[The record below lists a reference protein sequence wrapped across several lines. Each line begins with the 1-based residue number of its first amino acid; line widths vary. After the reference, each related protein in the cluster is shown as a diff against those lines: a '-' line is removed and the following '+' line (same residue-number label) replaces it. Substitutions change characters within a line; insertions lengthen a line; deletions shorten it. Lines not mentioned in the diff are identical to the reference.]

1 MIPPKV
7 PILDR
12 LTSVRQNLWP
22 APPEL
27 AESYTL
33 ADYGRFM
40 REETFHFSARYARR
54 LVVMHGHEHLLKAAR
69 NSGAIVA
76 FLHYG
81 SWILAGGAIA
91 HRLGLPYTVIASR
104 RNLEIIPQEAQ
115 EEKRFW
121 EGVHQRV
128 SRLYGHPLFFTD
140 QSPRQ
145 PIKWLKKNGHVLGV
159 VLDVREPGQQIE
171 EHPFQFLGHTIFM
184 QSGPARLAR
193 IAGVPIVPATIQ
205 YRPRER
211 RHHLYFDAPVFPN
224 GNSQHTTQQVLQALE
239 KYVARAPQQQFYDI
253 IIEFGQQGV
262 PAGQVTPLI

>member
-1 MIPPKV
+1 MILPKV

-12 LTSVRQNLWP
+12 LTSACQSLWP
-22 APPEL
+22 VPPEL

-54 LVVMHGHEHLLKAAR
+54 LVVVHGQEHLLDAAR
-69 NSGAIVA
+69 NNGAIVA

-91 HRLGLPYTVIASR
+91 RRLGLPYTVIASR
-104 RNLEIIPQEAQ
+104 RNLEIIPL

-121 EGVHQRV
+121 EGVHLRG

-145 PIKWLKKNGHVLGV
+145 PIKWLKKHSHILGV
-159 VLDVREPGQQIE
+159 VLDVREHGQQIE
-171 EHPFQFLGHTIFM
+171 EHPFQFLGHTVYM
-184 QSGPARLAR
+184 QSRPARLAR
-193 IAGVPIVPATIQ
+193 IAAVPIVPATIQ

-211 RHHLYFDAPVFPN
+211 RHHLYFDAPVFPD
-224 GNSQHTTQQVLQALE
+224 GNPQHTTQHVLRALE
-239 KYVARAPQQQFYDI
+239 KYVARDPQQQFYDI
-253 IIEFGQQGV
+253 ITEFGQQV
-262 PAGQVTPLI
+262 LPAGQVTPLI